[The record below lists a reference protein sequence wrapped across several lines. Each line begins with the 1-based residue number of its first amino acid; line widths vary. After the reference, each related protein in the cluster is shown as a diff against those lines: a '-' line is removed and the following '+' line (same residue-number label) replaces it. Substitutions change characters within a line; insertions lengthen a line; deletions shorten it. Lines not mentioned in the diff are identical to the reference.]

1 MDYKQDLNKP
11 SGPEVWTL
19 DSTKWCRWQ
28 YFSLTSWILGPFRE
42 VQQDCLHS
50 SENTGAIA
58 AKVLRLKQWTLQPL
72 VILWL
77 RFGSKPDKNSTPHAV
92 RFFQAIQWP
101 WLQDCVQ
108 IRLGSR
114 CVFECLFSLFCSQP
128 LHMFASIYT
137 SWWFQTNWRWYKS
150 NWIISLSRA
159 KIN

>member
-77 RFGSKPDKNSTPHAV
+77 RFGSKPVIKTEPLMLWRCSSKPFNGPGYKTLCKFVWILDVFSNVYFAHNLCICLHLYTLVGGFKPIEDGTS
-92 RFFQAIQWP
+92 
-101 WLQDCVQ
+101 Q
-108 IRLGSR
+108 IGS
-114 CVFECLFSLFCSQP
+114 SP
-128 LHMFASIYT
+128 
-137 SWWFQTNWRWYKS
+137 
-150 NWIISLSRA
+150 
-159 KIN
+159 